1 MKSVKSALLLILCL
15 AIVACNAVRP
25 LRDASDD
32 ADERTVESLLA
43 YSTGLRTLTG
53 AELAKETQ
61 VARQVFTKDK
71 SNVVRLRL
79 VLLLSAP
86 NNNVRD
92 SERASALLEP
102 LSKDGST
109 ATPVRNFALLLGALI
124 DEQKRTHVL
133 QQKLNT
139 LQAIEKNKTD
149 REKATYPPAGK

>member
-1 MKSVKSALLLILCL
+1 MKSVNFALLLVLCL
-15 AIVACNAVRP
+15 VIVACSAVRP
-25 LRDASDD
+25 LRDASVDTD
-32 ADERTVESLLA
+32 GPTVESLLA
-43 YSTGLRTLTG
+43 YSTGLRQLTG

-71 SNVVRLRL
+71 SNLVRLRL

-102 LSKDGST
+102 LRKGGSI
-109 ATPVRNFALLLGALI
+109 ATPVRNFALLLGVLI
-124 DEQKRTHVL
+124 DEQKRTQVL

-139 LQAIEKNKTD
+139 LQAIEKNTTD
-149 REKATYPPAGK
+149 HDKATYPPAGK

>member
-15 AIVACNAVRP
+15 AVVACCAVSPPREAIE
-25 LRDASDD
+25 DT
-32 ADERTVESLLA
+32 DERTVESLLA
-43 YSTGLRTLTG
+43 YSTGLRRLTG
-53 AELAKETQ
+53 AELARETQ
-61 VARQVFTKDK
+61 VARQVFTKDT

-102 LSKDGST
+102 LSKDGSI

-133 QQKLNT
+133 QQKLST
-139 LQAIEKNKTD
+139 LQSIEKDTTD
-149 REKATYPPAGK
+149 RDKAPYPPAGQ